1 VGRAEAAPSVVSVVE
16 VPGLAG
22 FDQLA
27 AAAAAD
33 LAGGDEWLELSASSD
48 VRVGIAAGVPTQ
60 RGLLACGA
68 HAGSRAPGSVPTG
81 RILSGGSQMRV
92 GNVARISAIPS

>member
-1 VGRAEAAPSVVSVVE
+1 VAERGGRVRFRVE
-16 VPGLAG
+16 MPGLSG

-33 LAGGDEWLELSASSD
+33 SAGGDEWLELSASSD

-60 RGLLACGA
+60 LGLLACGA